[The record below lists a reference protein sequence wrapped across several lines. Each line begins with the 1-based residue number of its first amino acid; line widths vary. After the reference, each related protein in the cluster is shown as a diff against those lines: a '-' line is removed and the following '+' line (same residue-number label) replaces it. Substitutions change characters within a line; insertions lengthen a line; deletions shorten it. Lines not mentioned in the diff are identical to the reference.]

1 VKVGPRIYVIYFL
14 IGFKMKRIVLL
25 FFTFLGICAAFSQ
38 KPAETVLSDSGRKN
52 KQINDSIPKK
62 PFIRLFPNPAKNKVE
77 IEINGFEPGFIQVQ
91 IADQNGNPVKD
102 DRRRVFVGNEIIV
115 LMFSINPGIYFVAV
129 KQDKKLARSKL
140 VIQ

>member
-1 VKVGPRIYVIYFL
+1 
-14 IGFKMKRIVLL
+14 MKKIVFL
-25 FFTFLGICAAFSQ
+25 FFTFLGICPAFAQ

-52 KQINDSIPKK
+52 KQIDDYLPRK
-62 PFIRLFPNPAKNKVE
+62 PFIKLFPNPAKNKVE

-91 IADQNGNPVKD
+91 IADQNSNPVKID
-102 DRRRVFVGNEIIV
+102 KRRVFVGNEIIV